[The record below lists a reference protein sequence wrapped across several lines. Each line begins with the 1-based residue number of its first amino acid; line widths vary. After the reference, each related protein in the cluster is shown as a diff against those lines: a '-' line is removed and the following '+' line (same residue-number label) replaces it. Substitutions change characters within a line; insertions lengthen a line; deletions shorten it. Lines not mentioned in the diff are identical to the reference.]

1 MATLTRPP
9 DLIRSAFGRWQGSA
23 EALLAEVVPFKH
35 DLAPFADE
43 TVALCE
49 AISTRLMAMRAHPE
63 AVALG
68 FWMRPAALARLR
80 AAFEKAVP
88 SGQLAVPRGLA
99 FHVTPANVDTIFV
112 YSWVVSL
119 LVGNAN
125 IVRLSSR
132 TTEARTH
139 LLEAIEEV
147 LADPAHTVAARRNRF
162 VLTDHDEGP
171 LRALSAACDVRVV
184 WGGDATVE
192 LLRRFGIPVRGR
204 DVVFPDRHSLAAL
217 DASSVAALDE
227 DGTRTLAE
235 RFYDDA
241 FWFDQGAC
249 SSPRLVIWRAAT
261 DAQTTERAVVR
272 FRDAVLAAT
281 RRRGYAVE
289 TGIALNKMAFAT
301 ELAARIGGIRI
312 ESVANEA
319 MWVRLSDLT
328 TYERENCG
336 GGLFFEFVSDDL
348 AADLTAVV
356 ALRDQTV
363 TTFGFAQAELEDLAR
378 RINGRG
384 VDRFVPVGRA
394 LAFDSTWDGVDLL
407 TELSRRVVVEA
418 SGPASRRRIDSG
430 A

>member
-1 MATLTRPP
+1 MTTLQGTPETAP
-9 DLIRSAFGRWQGSA
+9 GSVRSALGPGWDSA
-23 EALLAEVVPFKH
+23 EALLAEMLPH
-35 DLAPFADE
+35 RYDLAPFADE
-43 TVALCE
+43 TMGLCS
-49 AISTRLMAMRAHPE
+49 AISARLMGMRAHPE
-63 AVALG
+63 VVSLG
-68 FWMRPAALARLR
+68 FWMRPAALAKSRT
-80 AAFEKAVP
+80 AFEASVP

-112 YSWVVSL
+112 YSWIVSL

-132 TTEARTH
+132 ATEARTR
-139 LLEAIEEV
+139 LLEAIGEV
-147 LADPAHTVAARRNRF
+147 LTDPAHAVHARRNRF

-171 LRALSAACDVRVV
+171 LRAFSAACDVRVV

-192 LLRRFGIPVRGR
+192 LLRRFPIPVRGQE
-204 DVVFPDRHSLAAL
+204 VVFPDRHSLAAL
-217 DASSVAALDE
+217 DASSVAALDD
-227 DGTRTLAE
+227 DGMRKLAD

-249 SSPRLVIWRAAT
+249 SSPRLVMWRAAG
-261 DAQTTERAVVR
+261 DAAATEGAIRR

-301 ELAARIGGIRI
+301 EVAARVGGVRI
-312 ESVANEA
+312 ESAANET
-319 MWVRLSDLT
+319 MWVRLPDLA
-328 TYERENCG
+328 TYDRENCG
-336 GGLFFEFVSDDL
+336 GGLFFEFVS
-348 AADLTAVV
+348 ADLTSDLAAVV

-363 TTFGFAQAELEDLAR
+363 TTFGLAQDELVDLAR

-394 LAFDSTWDGVDLL
+394 LAFDSTWDGADLL
-407 TELSRRVVVEA
+407 TELSRRVVIETA
-418 SGPASRRRIDSG
+418 GPA